1 MTITVL
7 CALIGLG
14 VLYVI
19 AVGVIGYC
27 VVRFRRTL
35 TAAKQ
40 GHSAPAVAHAG
51 VLGGL
56 ALILLNLGYQPPWPI
71 DWNAQASSL
80 SGWEL
85 YYVIVIAG
93 MQMFTLAAA
102 ALFLADLV
110 VVLVAIVHH
119 ERARL
124 AGTPISSPP
133 ADHQTN
139 EEQAR

>member
-1 MTITVL
+1 MTITAI
-7 CALIGLG
+7 CTLIGLG

-19 AVGVIGYC
+19 AGGVIGYC
-27 VVRFRRTL
+27 AVRFRRTL

-40 GHSAPAVAHAG
+40 GHTAPAVAHAG

-71 DWNAQASSL
+71 DWNAHASSL

-85 YYVIVIAG
+85 YYVMGIVG
-93 MQMFTLAAA
+93 MQIVALAAA
-102 ALFLADLV
+102 ALLLADLV
-110 VVLVAIVHH
+110 VLLVAVLALIRQ

-124 AGTPISSPP
+124 IGTPPVSSPP
-133 ADHQTN
+133 ADHQTD
-139 EEQAR
+139 

>member
-1 MTITVL
+1 MTITAM

-27 VVRFRRTL
+27 AVRFRRTL

-40 GHSAPAVAHAG
+40 GRTAPAVAHAG

-71 DWNAQASSL
+71 DWNAHASSL

-102 ALFLADLV
+102 ALFLAALV
-110 VVLVAIVHH
+110 VALLALIRQ

-124 AGTPISSPP
+124 FGTPISSPP
-133 ADHQTN
+133 AGQQTD
-139 EEQAR
+139 EEQPR